1 VKTADQSNNELISR
15 NFVKVRVYYCFSKL
29 WHNVPSLIKFSPWGE
44 ANGLASEVKG
54 DLGGLAKR
62 FGMGRIND
70 GEEALRLAEA
80 AKRGCVWWPRGKCVV
95 CSQAAKCLVVVV
107 VPPGALSIWY
117 VVLNQFEV
125 ADGTLKSVA
134 DAAEPFNGGLM
145 RPPSSRGGR
154 PPWPPFIPHWLVT
167 GSEKSMPK
175 ATKGRVRVV
184 MAHFR
189 TLHF

>member
-1 VKTADQSNNELISR
+1 MRFRLRKERKRKLTEHIIISKTISTSYEFCENYCNLLHDFFVKTTDKSNNELVSR
-15 NFVKVRVYYCFSKL
+15 NFLKVRVYYCFSKL

-107 VPPGALSIWY
+107 VPPEIVEY
-117 VVLNQFEV
+117 
-125 ADGTLKSVA
+125 
-134 DAAEPFNGGLM
+134 
-145 RPPSSRGGR
+145 
-154 PPWPPFIPHWLVT
+154 
-167 GSEKSMPK
+167 
-175 ATKGRVRVV
+175 
-184 MAHFR
+184 
-189 TLHF
+189 